1 MKGALPFTLFL
12 FCASGVLAHPK
23 VLNINASI
31 SCIMVVTLLQTPIE
45 LSNYPLIIGLA
56 ILVYAVFAIRFTK
69 VHVALLSILAF
80 AAIYV
85 MLIAV
90 GILVL

>member
-1 MKGALPFTLFL
+1 M
-12 FCASGVLAHPK
+12 HPK

-31 SCIMVVTLLQTPIE
+31 LCIMVITLLQTPIE

-69 VHVALLSILAF
+69 VYVALLSTLAF
-80 AAIYV
+80 AIIYV
-85 MLIAV
+85 MLVAV
-90 GILVL
+90 GALAI

>member
-1 MKGALPFTLFL
+1 M
-12 FCASGVLAHPK
+12 HPK

-31 SCIMVVTLLQTPIE
+31 LCIMVVTLLQTPIE

-69 VHVALLSILAF
+69 VYMALLSTLTF
-80 AAIYV
+80 AIIYV
-85 MLIAV
+85 MLIAIGV
-90 GILVL
+90 FAS